1 MTTTPAGTPIPVFD
15 GHNDTLLRLIAD
27 PKPDDNF
34 FESPHGHI
42 DMTRARR
49 GGLAGGFFA
58 VYIPSDPTA
67 NVVTDRDSLPP
78 ALERSY
84 SLKMALKMS
93 AKLFEIERESHGI
106 FKIARSVAD
115 IRAAKDAGAMSG
127 ILHFEGAEAI
137 DPEFEALEVFY
148 QAGLRSIGPVWSRP
162 TIFAEGV
169 PFRHHHSPDT
179 GPGLTD
185 AGKALVKA
193 CNQKRIMI
201 DLSHMNEKGFWDVA
215 KTTTQPLVATHSNV
229 WNLSQSTRNLTDK
242 QLDAI
247 RDSDGMVGLNFA
259 VVFLREDG
267 QNNNDTPLETMV
279 NHIDYLVQ
287 RIGIDRVGFGS
298 DFDGATIPSGIGD
311 AAGLPKLVAA
321 LRARGYGDAELTK
334 LCFENWMRVL
344 TATWGA

>member
-1 MTTTPAGTPIPVFD
+1 MNAPIPVFD

-27 PKPDDNF
+27 NKEGDNF

-42 DMTRARR
+42 DLSRARR

-67 NVVTDRDSLPP
+67 AVVTDRDNLPP
-78 ALERSY
+78 ALDYHY
-84 SLKMALKMS
+84 SAQMAMKMS
-93 AKLFEIERESHGI
+93 AKLFEIERESHGE
-106 FKIARSVAD
+106 FKVVRSVAE
-115 IRAAKDAGAMSG
+115 IRAAKAAGSMSG

-137 DPEFEALEVFY
+137 DGNLDALEVYY

-185 AGKALVKA
+185 AGIALIKA
-193 CNQKRIMI
+193 CNQKKIMI

-215 KTTTQPLVATHSNV
+215 RVSTQPLVATHSNV

-247 RDSDGMVGLNFA
+247 KDSDGMVGLNFA

-267 QNNNDTPLETMV
+267 KHDAQTPLSTMV
-279 NHIDYLVQ
+279 DHIDYLVK
-287 RIGIDRVGFGS
+287 RIGIDRVGLGS
-298 DFDGATIPSGIGD
+298 DFDGATIPAEIGD
-311 AAGLPKLVAA
+311 AAGLPRLVDA
-321 LRARGYGDAELTK
+321 LRARGYGEVELTK

-344 TATWGA
+344 TATWGG

>member
-1 MTTTPAGTPIPVFD
+1 MNTPIPVFD
-15 GHNDTLLRLIAD
+15 GHNDTLLRLTAD
-27 PKPDDNF
+27 TASDDNF

-42 DMTRARR
+42 DLTRARR

-58 VYIPSDPTA
+58 VYIPGNPNA
-67 NVVTDRDSLPP
+67 AVVTDRDSLPP
-78 ALERSY
+78 SLDLHY
-84 SLKMALKMS
+84 SQEMAFKMT
-93 AKLFEIERESHGI
+93 AKLFELERESHGD
-106 FKIARSVAD
+106 FRVVRSVAD
-115 IRAAKDAGAMSG
+115 IIAAREAGAMSG

-137 DPEFEALEVFY
+137 DENLYALEVFY
-148 QAGLRSIGPVWSRP
+148 QAGLRSIGPVWSRK

-185 AGKALVKA
+185 VGKELIKA

-215 KTTTQPLVATHSNV
+215 KISTQPLVATHSNV

-247 RDSDGMVGLNFA
+247 KESDGMVGLNFA

-267 QNNNDTPLETMV
+267 KHDANTPVETMV
-279 NHIDYLVQ
+279 DHIEYLVK
-287 RIGIDRVGFGS
+287 RIGIERVGLGS
-298 DFDGATIPSGIGD
+298 DFDGATIPAGIKD
-311 AAGLPKLVAA
+311 AAGLPVLVDA
-321 LRARGYGDAELTK
+321 LRTRGYSDAELSK
-334 LCFENWMRVL
+334 LCFDNWMRVL
-344 TATWGA
+344 KLTWGV